1 MILIDIKNRLFTLFA
16 KVVNIFEF
24 NSKRLSIR
32 KSGNGETCIYYID
45 FGKDPFYFVINDLK
59 GYFEENDDNKYLTM
73 IFTSKTQKMMY
84 TRIWEEIKKVI
95 NEVDEISNYDKNYD
109 VISFDTDDILSL
121 NSIINI
127 RSLTI
132 IIKSVFKD
140 NNKFYPQIYL
150 TDYRYNKVL
159 SKGLVNC

>member
-1 MILIDIKNRLFTLFA
+1 
-16 KVVNIFEF
+16 
-24 NSKRLSIR
+24 
-32 KSGNGETCIYYID
+32 
-45 FGKDPFYFVINDLK
+45 
-59 GYFEENDDNKYLTM
+59 M
-73 IFTSKTQKMMY
+73 IFTSKSQKMMY

-95 NEVDEISNYDKNYD
+95 NKVDEFSNYDEKYD

-127 RSLTI
+127 YSVTI

-150 TDYRYNKVL
+150 TNCRYNKI
-159 SKGLVNC
+159 

>member
-1 MILIDIKNRLFTLFA
+1 
-16 KVVNIFEF
+16 
-24 NSKRLSIR
+24 
-32 KSGNGETCIYYID
+32 
-45 FGKDPFYFVINDLK
+45 
-59 GYFEENDDNKYLTM
+59 M